1 MNSDEITK
9 GYKRAPQRALLY
21 ATGVTKKQLKQP
33 FIGVASSFTDLIPGH
48 IGMRDL
54 EPFVER
60 GISAGGGVPFV
71 FGLPGIC
78 DGIAMGHG
86 GMHFSLPS
94 RELIADLT
102 ECIARAHCLD
112 GLVLITNCDKIT
124 PGMLMAAAR
133 IDIPTIVLTA
143 GPMISGRH
151 RNTPTSFVRSTF
163 EAVGRFVEGEISE
176 EELEEVA
183 GCSCPSAGSC
193 QGLYTA
199 NTMSCVT
206 EALGMSLTGC
216 ATGLAVS
223 SKKRQMAYETGLQVM
238 KLVEEGVTPRSIMTE
253 EAFANAISIDMALG
267 GSTNTVLHIPAIAS
281 EADIELPLTLF
292 DEISA
297 KTPQITNIRP
307 GGEHFMEDVE
317 YAGGIPAA
325 LKSLKPLLN
334 DCQTVNMRTIHQIC
348 DQAQNYNPEVI
359 RTLDNPYRSQ
369 GGIAVLFG
377 TIAPD
382 GAVVKQSAVSEAMM
396 MFKGKAKVYEGEDR
410 ALEDVLAK
418 RIEPGTVIVIQIG
431 RASCR
436 ERV

>member
-54 EPFVER
+54 ERFVER

-151 RNTPTSFVRSTF
+151 RNTPTSF
-163 EAVGRFVEGEISE
+163 E
-176 EELEEVA
+176 
-183 GCSCPSAGSC
+183 
-193 QGLYTA
+193 
-199 NTMSCVT
+199 
-206 EALGMSLTGC
+206 
-216 ATGLAVS
+216 
-223 SKKRQMAYETGLQVM
+223 
-238 KLVEEGVTPRSIMTE
+238 
-253 EAFANAISIDMALG
+253 
-267 GSTNTVLHIPAIAS
+267 
-281 EADIELPLTLF
+281 
-292 DEISA
+292 
-297 KTPQITNIRP
+297 
-307 GGEHFMEDVE
+307 
-317 YAGGIPAA
+317 
-325 LKSLKPLLN
+325 
-334 DCQTVNMRTIHQIC
+334 
-348 DQAQNYNPEVI
+348 
-359 RTLDNPYRSQ
+359 
-369 GGIAVLFG
+369 
-377 TIAPD
+377 
-382 GAVVKQSAVSEAMM
+382 
-396 MFKGKAKVYEGEDR
+396 
-410 ALEDVLAK
+410 
-418 RIEPGTVIVIQIG
+418 IG
-431 RASCR
+431 RAH
-436 ERV
+436 V